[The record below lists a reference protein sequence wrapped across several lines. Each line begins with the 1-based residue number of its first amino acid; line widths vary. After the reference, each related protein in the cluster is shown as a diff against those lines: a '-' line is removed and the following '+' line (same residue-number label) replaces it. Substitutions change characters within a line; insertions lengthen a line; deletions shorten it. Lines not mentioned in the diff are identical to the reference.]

1 MVRMKSLRS
10 NSRAM
15 IHGWHTVSL
24 IDAHMPAIDQSSL
37 IQRSPRRLRLGFVA
51 LTDAAPLIAAQELG
65 LFARHGVEV
74 ELRREV
80 GWATVRDKVIYGEL
94 EAAQAPA
101 PLLWSA
107 QLGLGGPR
115 CDVLTALVLNL
126 HGNAITLS
134 ARLQSAGV
142 RHAASFRAE
151 AHRRRGEARLT
162 LGIVHPFSSH
172 HLQLRQ
178 WLLAAGLEPEKDVR
192 IVVVPPAQMFRNLA
206 AGTLDGYCAGEPWGT
221 VAVQAGQGWCPTWS
235 ARLSPGHVEKVL
247 MVRTD
252 FARDRSAE
260 HFALV
265 AALNDAC
272 AWCDGPGNRP
282 RLADWLAEPRY
293 LDVPAQAIRPALIGR
308 FDNGAGQIETV
319 PDFHIFSR
327 GGANRPAHSAAAVL
341 QNEMSAAGLLPSL
354 LASAD
359 LPARLFRTDLY
370 QAATSVQPDPTDAST
385 LPSAILKPIA
395 PCLS

>member
-1 MVRMKSLRS
+1 MPA
-10 NSRAM
+10 N
-15 IHGWHTVSL
+15 HQPSL
-24 IDAHMPAIDQSSL
+24 IR
-37 IQRSPRRLRLGFVA
+37 RSPRRLRLGFVA

-65 LFARHGVEV
+65 LFIRHRVEV
-74 ELRREV
+74 DLRREV
-80 GWATVRDKVIYGEL
+80 GWATVRDKVVYGEL
-94 EAAQAPA
+94 DAAQAPA

-134 ARLQSAGV
+134 SRLHSAGV
-142 RHAASFRAE
+142 NNAATFRAE

-162 LGIVHPFSSH
+162 LGIVYPFSSH

-178 WLLAAGLEPEKDVR
+178 WLLAAGLDPEKDVR

-206 AGTLDGYCAGEPWGT
+206 AGTLDGYCAGEPWGS

-247 MVRTD
+247 MVRAD
-252 FARDRSAE
+252 FARERSDE
-260 HFALV
+260 HLALV
-265 AALNDAC
+265 AALNEAC
-272 AWCDGPGNRP
+272 AWCDEPGNRP
-282 RLADWLAEPRY
+282 QLAGWLAEPRY
-293 LDVPAQAIRPALIGR
+293 LDVSVHAIRPALTGR

-319 PDFHIFSR
+319 ADFHIFSR
-327 GGANRPAHSAAAVL
+327 GGANRPNPAAAATL
-341 QNEMSAAGLLPSL
+341 QNELGSAGLLPSPL
-354 LASAD
+354 TSTD
-359 LPARLFRTDLY
+359 LPSRLFRADLY
-370 QAATSVQPDPTDAST
+370 RAATSRRSDHANEN
-385 LPSAILKPIA
+385 PSPSPRRNSIE